1 MKRYGESFILK
12 QDLMDTIA
20 SYMDDDIRED
30 LHFRIAPCSPDLF
43 LREYIKRD
51 PDFVDLL
58 KSEFSMEME

>member
-20 SYMDDDIRED
+20 SYMDDIRED

-43 LREYIKRD
+43 
-51 PDFVDLL
+51 
-58 KSEFSMEME
+58 